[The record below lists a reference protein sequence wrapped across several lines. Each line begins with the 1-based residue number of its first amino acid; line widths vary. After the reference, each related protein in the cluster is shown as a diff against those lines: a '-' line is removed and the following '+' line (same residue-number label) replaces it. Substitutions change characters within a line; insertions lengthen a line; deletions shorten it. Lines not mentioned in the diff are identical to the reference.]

1 MLYRWPQ
8 GRIMRVIV
16 LVAVLLMALDLGLHA
31 WGQYNAWA
39 TATDRDAT
47 NLIYMGLLGGF
58 GAIVLVYGVLAV
70 AVLPK
75 PAQFLIEVEQE
86 MARVTWPSRTD
97 LIRSTIL
104 IALLSVILAVIIAIV
119 DLFNYWLVYTN
130 IIGGN

>member
-8 GRIMRVIV
+8 GRILRVIV
-16 LVAVLLMALDLGLHA
+16 LVAVILMALDLGLGA
-31 WGQYNAWA
+31 WGQYSAWA
-39 TATDRDAT
+39 TATERDLS
-47 NLIYMGLLGGF
+47 NLIYMGLLGSL
-58 GAIVLVYGVLAV
+58 GAIILIYGVLAV
-70 AVLPK
+70 VVLPK

-86 MARVTWPSRTD
+86 MARVTWPSRAD

-104 IALLSVILAVIIAIV
+104 IALLSVILAVVIAVV